1 MLYNYLTEYLPLA
14 IFFTVGIFAFIKLV
28 TVKITRLPDSGQ
40 LFVESFGLYSEQ
52 YIKNT
57 FHKQMQRYY
66 KSSNKIN
73 SWFYLFLGGL
83 LAFYGFIVLV
93 IG

>member
-14 IFFTVGIFAFIKLV
+14 IFFTIGIFAFIKLV
-28 TVKITRLPDSGQ
+28 TVKITRLPDSGS

-52 YIKNT
+52 YIRNT
-57 FHKQMQRYY
+57 FHKQMQSYY

-73 SWFYLFLGGL
+73 SWFYLFLCML
-83 LAFYGFIVLV
+83 LAVYGFIVLV